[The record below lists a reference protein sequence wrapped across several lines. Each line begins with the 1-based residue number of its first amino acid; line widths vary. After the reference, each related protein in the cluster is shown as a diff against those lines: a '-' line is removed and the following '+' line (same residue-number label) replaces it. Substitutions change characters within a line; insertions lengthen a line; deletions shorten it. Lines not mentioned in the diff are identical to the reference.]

1 MGKYRA
7 ILFDQDGTLTDP
19 QVGITKSVQYALRHM
34 GIIEPDLKKLI
45 PFIGPPLAESFRVFY
60 EMDEKQAWKSVQY
73 YREYFSETGI
83 FENEVY
89 PGIPELL
96 SKLRQEGRILGV
108 ATSKPEVFA
117 RRILE
122 HFSLA
127 VFFRGVVGS
136 NLDGSMVEKGEV
148 VACALKKMQPVD
160 LKSVV
165 MVGDREHDIFG
176 ARKNAIDSIAVGYG
190 YGSEEE
196 LHRAKPTFYVRT
208 MNELYD
214 VLLSM

>member
-1 MGKYRA
+1 MEKYST
-7 ILFDQDGTLTDP
+7 ILFDLDGTLTDP
-19 QVGITKSVQYALRHM
+19 QIGITKSVQYALQRM
-34 GIIEPDLKKLI
+34 GVIEQDLKKLI
-45 PFIGPPLAESFRVFY
+45 PFIGPPLTASFRLFY
-60 EMDEKQAWKSVQY
+60 NMDEKQAWEAVQY

-127 VFFRGVVGS
+127 VFFHGVVGS
-136 NLDGSMVEKGEV
+136 NLDGSMVEKDEV
-148 VACALKKMQPVD
+148 VACALKTMQPVD

-165 MVGDREHDIFG
+165 MVGDREHDVFG

-196 LHRAKPTFYVRT
+196 LNRAKPTFFVRT
-208 MNELYD
+208 MNDLYD